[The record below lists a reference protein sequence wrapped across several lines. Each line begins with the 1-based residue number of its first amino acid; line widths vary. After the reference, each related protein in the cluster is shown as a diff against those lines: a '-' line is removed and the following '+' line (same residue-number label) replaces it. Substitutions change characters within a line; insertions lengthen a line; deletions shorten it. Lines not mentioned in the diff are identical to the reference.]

1 MDLWIVN
8 GLVHHQIPLFDQVP
22 GEGNSW
28 KCAGRCTAC
37 SLAQKFRISM
47 HSVLVAKAKHE
58 QGIYSHRWKQK
69 GIVFEVAPPR
79 WELDPSCKKYYWY
92 ADHIERN
99 VSVSSFCLHT
109 DLHAAVRYILQIL
122 SLVLHW
128 GWRHP
133 KGLMLGWPPQTLA
146 LPRDHGTHRSHDQI
160 VKINWLMTRLINREF
175 QKYTSMY
182 LQW

>member
-1 MDLWIVN
+1 MRRTTHPDHLTLLGRQRYVCTMIIIGSMNCKWACASPN
-8 GLVHHQIPLFDQVP
+8 TSSG
-22 GEGNSW
+22 SW
-28 KCAGRCTAC
+28 REQFVKMSGRCTAC

-99 VSVSSFCLHT
+99 VSVSSFCTHT
-109 DLHAAVRYILQIL
+109 DLHAAVRYILQKIL
-122 SLVLHW
+122 PFWCCTGGDV
-128 GWRHP
+128 
-133 KGLMLGWPPQTLA
+133 
-146 LPRDHGTHRSHDQI
+146 
-160 VKINWLMTRLINREF
+160 TRKE
-175 QKYTSMY
+175 
-182 LQW
+182 